1 MASVDNDRLRKVQ
14 LNVRNGRTNINTD
27 ISNIYESGGD
37 DNFNTI
43 SVNFSS
49 IHLIHKGDLIDL
61 EYIFSKLDDYCIL
74 KFDPQKFPKYKI
86 NSDIDICLLYTSPSP
101 RD

>member
-61 EYIFSKLDDYCIL
+61 EYIY
-74 KFDPQKFPKYKI
+74 
-86 NSDIDICLLYTSPSP
+86 DIASTAGITIKGDSTIDETYFTIERITSYLSLIHI
-101 RD
+101 